1 MNLFKKIMILN
12 RGAIASRVLRAVKE
26 MGIQSLVVYSTA
38 DKELPYVKEADVA
51 IELEGNTAQE
61 TYLNQEKVIGIIK
74 EFNVDAVH
82 PGYGFLAENTAF
94 ARKLDE
100 IGVKFIGPSTK
111 LIDLMADKNRARSV
125 MSQYSMPI
133 GAGSD
138 RLPDDEEEVKRI
150 ANEIGYPVLIKPC
163 NGGGGIGMIPVY
175 TEEKLSKSVEKAKS
189 MAEKFFSDRGVYLES
204 YLENPRHIEI
214 QILGDSEGNVVN
226 LFERDCSIQRRHQKI
241 IEESPAPN
249 IDRAELNDIL
259 NKVTASIQELG
270 YDNVGTVELLRG
282 VHGNYSF
289 LEINTRLQVEHAVT
303 EEIVDIDLVKSQILS
318 AAGINLNNI
327 LPNEIKQRN
336 HAIEVRIYAEDPVT
350 FYPSPGILNVFE
362 LPKEEG
368 IRVETGFT
376 QGNTITPY
384 YDPMIAKVIVKAA
397 NRTQAINQLIVY
409 LQKVKIEGL
418 KTNIPFL
425 LFALNSEQFRAGNVS
440 TKLTDELV
448 EQFKNELVKQ

>member
-1 MNLFKKIMILN
+1 MFKKIMILN
-12 RGAIASRVLRAVKE
+12 RGAIAVRILRTLKE
-26 MGIQSLVVYSTA
+26 MNINSLVVYSTA
-38 DKELPYVKEADVA
+38 DKDLPYVKEADEAV
-51 IELEGNTAQE
+51 ELEGNTAQE
-61 TYLNQEKVIGIIK
+61 TYLNQDKIIGIIK
-74 EFNVDAVH
+74 EFKVDAVH
-82 PGYGFLAENTAF
+82 PGYGFLAENTSF

-111 LIDLMADKNRARSV
+111 LIDLMADKNRARNT
-125 MSQYSMPI
+125 MAQYSMPI

-150 ANEIGYPVLIKPC
+150 ANGIGYPVLIKPC

-175 TEEKLSKSVEKAKS
+175 KEEKLLKSIQKAKS
-189 MAEKFFSDRGVYLES
+189 MAEKFFSDDGIYLES

-214 QILGDSEGNVVN
+214 QILGDLEGNVVN

-249 IDRAELNDIL
+249 IERAELNDVL
-259 NKVTASIQELG
+259 EKVTASIQELG

-282 VHGNYSF
+282 SNGNYSF

-318 AAGINLNNI
+318 AAGASLVTI
-327 LPNEIKQRN
+327 LPDEITQRN

-350 FYPSPGILNVFE
+350 FYPSPGVLEVFE
-362 LPKEEG
+362 LPDEEG

-376 QGNTITPY
+376 KGNKITPY
-384 YDPMIAKVIVKAA
+384 YDPMIAKIIVKALD
-397 NRTQAINQLIVY
+397 RTQAINQLIAY

-418 KTNIPFL
+418 KTNVPFL
-425 LFALNSEQFRAGNVS
+425 LFALNSSQFRAGNVT

-448 EQFKNELVKQ
+448 EQFKNELIKH